1 VQVIHE
7 LVGHAPM
14 LADSDFAAMS
24 QTIGLASLGAS
35 EQQATPNP
43 CKTQPS
49 GDARKRSLI
58 SVLLTLNRRQ

>member
-1 VQVIHE
+1 
-7 LVGHAPM
+7 M
-14 LADSDFAAMS
+14 LADPDFAAMS

-43 CKTQPS
+43 CKTHPS
-49 GDARKRSLI
+49 GDARKQTLI